1 MAKKKL
7 TKVQIRKKLK
17 MAFRALF
24 ELEMDKLG
32 QMDSLVPISVPK
44 LLEMSDAIKRA
55 EKRIK

>member
-1 MAKKKL
+1 MARKKL
-7 TKVQIRKKLK
+7 TKIQIRKKLK

>member
-1 MAKKKL
+1 MARKRL
-7 TKVQIRKKLK
+7 TKIQIRKKLK

>member
-1 MAKKKL
+1 MARKKL
-7 TKVQIRKKLK
+7 SKVQIRKKLK